1 MIFTSMKVSL
11 HRLRRIIQE
20 EVERLYE
27 LDTSGTAEKPGAET
41 AKETTGTIDVNKIS
55 KAANIDPQLLKTAI
69 LNLKSGKRTTKDNQV
84 FGDLFAK
91 LMQASPENT
100 QTVMNVLKKVELK
113 PKKNAGV

>member
-1 MIFTSMKVSL
+1 MKVSL

-27 LDTSGTAEKPGAET
+27 LDATGAAEKPGAET
-41 AKETTGTIDVNKIS
+41 AKETSGTVDVNKLS
-55 KAANIDPQLLKTAI
+55 KAAGVDPQLLKTAI
-69 LNLKSGKRTTKDNQV
+69 INLKSGKRTTKDNQV

-100 QTVMNVLKKVELK
+100 QAVMNVLKKVELK
-113 PKKNAGV
+113 PKKKTGV